1 MGGLFITAKWMNCY
15 EILSEMKT
23 ELFHQL
29 VTLIHTTYTWVDV
42 MDASGEETF
51 SFHTGG
57 SFYPVQSRVLCLV
70 AKWSNYNY
78 PKGHCWRIPEFM
90 LDNAIRTLSQN
101 PSFRKRCRKEQLLY
115 TDAEAIIKEASF
127 GHIILELET

>member
-1 MGGLFITAKWMNCY
+1 MNCY
-15 EILSEMKT
+15 GILSDKKT
-23 ELFHQL
+23 ELFYQL

-101 PSFRKRCRKEQLLY
+101 ASFRKRCRKEQLLY

-127 GHIILELET
+127 GHIILELEK

>member
-1 MGGLFITAKWMNCY
+1 MNCY
-15 EILSEMKT
+15 EILSDMKT
-23 ELFHQL
+23 ALYHQL
-29 VTLIHTTYTWVDV
+29 APLIHPTYTWVDV

-101 PSFRKRCRKEQLLY
+101 ASFRKRCRKEQLLY

-127 GHIILELET
+127 GHIILELEK

>member
-1 MGGLFITAKWMNCY
+1 MNCY
-15 EILSEMKT
+15 EILSDMKT
-23 ELFHQL
+23 ELYHQL

-57 SFYPVQSRVLCLV
+57 SFYPVQSRVFSLV
-70 AKWSNYNY
+70 VKWSDYNY

-101 PSFRKRCRKEQLLY
+101 ASFRKRCRKEQLLY

-127 GHIILELET
+127 GHIILELEK

>member
-1 MGGLFITAKWMNCY
+1 
-15 EILSEMKT
+15 MKT
-23 ELFHQL
+23 ELYHQL
-29 VTLIHTTYTWVDV
+29 VTLIHATYTWVDV
-42 MDASGEETF
+42 MDASAEETF

-78 PKGHCWRIPEFM
+78 PKGHCWRIPECM
-90 LDNAIRTLSQN
+90 LDNAIRTLRQN
-101 PSFRKRCRKEQLLY
+101 ASFRKRCRKEQLLY

-127 GHIILELET
+127 GHIILELEK

>member
-1 MGGLFITAKWMNCY
+1 MGGLFITAKLMNCY
-15 EILSEMKT
+15 GISSDMKT
-23 ELFHQL
+23 ELYHQL

-42 MDASGEETF
+42 MDANGEETF

-70 AKWSNYNY
+70 AQWSNYNY

-90 LDNAIRTLSQN
+90 LDNAIRMLSQN

>member
-1 MGGLFITAKWMNCY
+1 
-15 EILSEMKT
+15 MKT
-23 ELFHQL
+23 DLYHQL

-42 MDASGEETF
+42 VDASGEETF

-70 AKWSNYNY
+70 AQWSNYNY

-90 LDNAIRTLSQN
+90 LDNAIRMLSQN